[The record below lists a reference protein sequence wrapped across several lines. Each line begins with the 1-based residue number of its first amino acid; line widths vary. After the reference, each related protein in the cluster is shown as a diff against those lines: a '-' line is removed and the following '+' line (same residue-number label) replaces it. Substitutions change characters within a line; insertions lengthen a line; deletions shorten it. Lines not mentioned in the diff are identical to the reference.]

1 MCAAPGPKP
10 ISTFF
15 NVVSFKKILDL
26 DVFATEDRALYYC
39 WACFYTEMTADAA
52 TKYSNGNVS
61 VV

>member
-1 MCAAPGPKP
+1 MYLQEQ
-10 ISTFF
+10 S
-15 NVVSFKKILDL
+15 N
-26 DVFATEDRALYYC
+26 ALYYC